1 MSRKLSF
8 FLALPILALAAC
20 QSGSKAPA
28 DAAMALKS
36 ELKKYEKKICV
47 TADTCYTLTA
57 SFPVLSGGNAE
68 VTDRITQAIQA
79 TYRGL
84 ADLNGI
90 HSNLPFE
97 TMLDSVSAAMGNAF
111 VKFRQDEPSSAS
123 IAWNMNING
132 NVPVITNKIITVR
145 VDEDSY
151 TGGAHPNASSSIITY
166 DLKTGNPLALS
177 DLLSNS
183 DEALPLLEKAYLA
196 DKGKPEGNLSEFLF
210 PEMNGKLPLPKN
222 AAIDPNGIRFVYNSY
237 EVAPYAVGPADLLLT
252 WEQLG
257 NLADKKKWME

>member
-8 FLALPILALAAC
+8 FFALSILALAAC

-28 DAAMALKS
+28 DTATALKS

-47 TADTCYTLTA
+47 TADTCYSLTA
-57 SFPVLSGGNAE
+57 SYPVLSGGNAE
-68 VTDRITQAIQA
+68 ITDRITQAVQA

-84 ADLNGI
+84 ADLNGA
-90 HSNLPFE
+90 HASLPFE
-97 TMLDSVSAAMGNAF
+97 TMLDSVSAAMGSSF
-111 VKFRQDEPSSAS
+111 LKFRQDEPSSAS
-123 IAWNMNING
+123 VAWTMNMNG
-132 NVPVITNKIITVR
+132 NVPVINNKIMTVR

-151 TGGAHPNASSSIITY
+151 TGGAHPNASTSIITY
-166 DLKTGNPLALS
+166 DLKTGNPLGIG
-177 DLLSNS
+177 DLLSNP
-183 DEALPLLEKAYLA
+183 DAVLPLLEKAYLA
-196 DKGKPEGNLSEFLF
+196 DKGKPEGNLGELLF

-222 AAIDPNGIRFVYNSY
+222 TAVDPNGIRFVYNSY

-257 NLADKKKWME
+257 DLADKKKWME